1 MKMDENLLFKKAYG
15 CLAGVACGDAMGMPT
30 SMMSPQSIHKVFPRG
45 IDSFQLPPKGHP
57 IHGGLVAG
65 QVTDDTMQTLVVA
78 DAILGDGEINPR
90 NLALRLLQWA
100 ESLNGF
106 ESLLLGPSSL
116 RALRAIKEGKDITRT
131 GAFGDTNGACMRISP
146 VGIIHPGKIRETV
159 NDVALACLPTHNTDI
174 AIAGASAVAC
184 AIAAG
189 INNAGTI
196 DEVIQAARAGADL
209 GMQRGNPW
217 FGASIVRRLELAL
230 QFAST
235 APSEEDFL
243 RYLYECIGAG
253 VAVTETVPV
262 CLALVKFASG
272 DPVRTITLAANLG
285 GDADTIA
292 SIAGGIAGAYT
303 GIDAF
308 PPAYLHLI
316 EEVNHLDLETYAYR
330 LTQFVVNHRS

>member
-1 MKMDENLLFKKAYG
+1 MDMDEQLLFKKAYG

-30 SMMSPQSIHKVFPRG
+30 SMMSPQSIHKAFPGG
-45 IDSFQLPPKGHP
+45 IDAFQLPPAGHP
-57 IHGGLVAG
+57 IHGGFVAG

-78 DAILGDGEINPR
+78 DAILGDGKVIPR
-90 NLALRLLQWA
+90 NLALRLLEWA

-146 VGIIHPGKIRETV
+146 IGIIHPGEIRETV
-159 NDVALACLPTHNTDI
+159 DDVALACLPTHNTDI

-189 INNAGTI
+189 INNAGTV
-196 DEVIQAARAGADL
+196 DDVILAARAGADL
-209 GMQRGNPW
+209 GMLRGNPW

-230 QFAST
+230 QFVATHSL
-235 APSEEDFL
+235 EEDVL
-243 RYLYECIGAG
+243 GYLYECIGAG

-262 CLALVKFASG
+262 CLALVKFAAG
-272 DPVRTITLAANLG
+272 DPVRTIMLAANLG

-292 SIAGGIAGAYT
+292 SIAGGIAGAYA

-308 PPAYLHLI
+308 PPEYLRRI
-316 EEVNHLDLETYAYR
+316 EEVNHLDLESYAYR